1 MSCLQNVCGVEIV
14 VVRIAVLVVANLQVT
29 QQRLQHAWWDLVF
42 VATTVL
48 VQQVVTHIFER
59 GASASLR
66 VLEQVKVP
74 IVDKL
79 EQKTF

>member
-1 MSCLQNVCGVEIV
+1 MIRV
-14 VVRIAVLVVANLQVT
+14 AVPVVANLQVT
-29 QQRLQHAWWDLVF
+29 KQRLQHAWRDLVL

-59 GASASLR
+59 GPAASLR

-79 EQKTF
+79 EAKNFLRIRS